1 MDVKKNLDK
10 LRTICFITTGDLKT
24 NATSKRALGMAD
36 MLSDLGW
43 KVYVIMEDTEENHH
57 RALME
62 CDARTT
68 FLFFQQSSAFG
79 EIKAKTKFLKK
90 IRPDYVY
97 LCAFVF
103 RNMVFCGHKCIKI
116 VEHSELMSAVCHR
129 NRLRKVLDAL
139 LEYGSLMYADGF
151 VNASKFLQEVYQARC
166 GKFPWKVRMP
176 MLYLP
181 YAYNP
186 QMMHIDISDHDI
198 QKRYNAKTIFV
209 YLGTISRNYGI
220 YTIIEAAR
228 MLKVE
233 RDDFCV
239 VVLGHGKDYN
249 AAVRLIKEY
258 ELCDCVGMCGFVKEE
273 DIPSYFSIASAF
285 ISPMN
290 DTTQDWARCPSK
302 LYMYLPY
309 NKPVITC
316 RIGEPLSV
324 FGENGLYY
332 LPGNASTLKERMT
345 DVMER
350 KVTTSQVNPLEH
362 TWKSRVEVFDKW
374 IDRMFMTKQL
384 I

>member
-1 MDVKKNLDK
+1 
-10 LRTICFITTGDLKT
+10 
-24 NATSKRALGMAD
+24 MAD

-129 NRLRKVLDAL
+129 SRLRKVLDAL

-151 VNASKFLQEVYQARC
+151 VNASKFLQEVYQERR
-166 GKFPWKVRMP
+166 GKLPWKVRMP

-186 QMMHIDISDHDI
+186 QMMHIDISDHNI
-198 QKRYNAKTIFV
+198 QKRYNGKTIFV

-228 MLKVE
+228 MLKAG
-233 RDDFCV
+233 RNDFCV
-239 VVLGHGKDYN
+239 VVLGHGGEYG
-249 AAVRLIKEY
+249 AAVQLVEEHDLR
-258 ELCDCVGMCGFVKEE
+258 DCVDMCGFVKEE
-273 DIPSYFSIASAF
+273 AIPHYFSIAFAF

-316 RIGEPLSV
+316 RVGEPLSV
-324 FGENGLYY
+324 FGEKGVYY
-332 LPGNASTLKERMT
+332 SPGDACSLKDRMI
-345 DVMER
+345 DVLEG
-350 KVTTSQVNPLEH
+350 KVTTSQVNPKEH
-362 TWKSRVEVFDKW
+362 TWASRVVVFDKW
-374 IDRMFMTKQL
+374 VEEMFASK
-384 I
+384 